1 MLDLRPTPSDL
12 EATMPQAANKKWG
25 EDSFM
30 QDDYCHKGR
39 SVHGAGDAHLS
50 GEVLNPSDYHRPMGE
65 QYGTTTFNPG
75 AANSRT
81 EHRTKNIAGKGPRV
95 DSEYWG
101 TVVQRSASLKPGSI
115 PHGDAV
121 GSEQF
126 DARTWPNGKRPGRPD
141 ATGRVNSES
150 HARVTNKP

>member
-1 MLDLRPTPSDL
+1 MRPTPSDL
-12 EATMPQAANKKWG
+12 EATMPESANKKWG

-50 GEVLNPSDYHRPMGE
+50 GEVLNPSDIHRPMGE
-65 QYGTTTFNPG
+65 QYGTTTFNAG

-81 EHRTKNIAGKGPRV
+81 EHRSKDIAGKGPRV

-101 TVVQRSASLKPGSI
+101 TVVQRSTSLKPGSI